1 MLICKPEGTVPAPA
15 SQRPPSRAP
24 AQSTDP
30 CGVSLAPEHLSASR
44 RHLQCSQR
52 LCDVGVIP
60 PVQQVRKLKPRPAR
74 RRTARVPGVGT
85 QRGQTGPVG
94 TVASTPTKLR
104 PQVRTGASCAPAVTE
119 VRMEA
124 VGMEP
129 GGAATVVNVWA
140 QPSLPG
146 MCGPHTPSTPT
157 HRSSG
162 QRSSGPL
169 PVETRHSVAP
179 AWAAPMCCAW
189 KGAVSSCCVEQPG
202 TGLANKCE
210 SLHAV
215 RSLRHS
221 VSTRQPT
228 PVQHGGRCA

>member
-1 MLICKPEGTVPAPA
+1 MLICKPEGIVPAPA

-24 AQSTDP
+24 AQLTDP

-44 RHLQCSQR
+44 RLLQCSQR

-60 PVQQVRKLKPRPAR
+60 PVQRVRKLKPRPAR

-85 QRGQTGPVG
+85 QCGQTGPVG

-129 GGAATVVNVWA
+129 GGAATAVNVWA
-140 QPSLPG
+140 QPSPPG

-162 QRSSGPL
+162 QCSSGPL
-169 PVETRHSVAP
+169 PVETRPRRGSRMGGSHVL
-179 AWAAPMCCAW
+179 CVE
-189 KGAVSSCCVEQPG
+189 GAVSLCCVEQPG
-202 TGLANKCE
+202 TGLANRRE

-221 VSTRQPT
+221 VSTRWPT
-228 PVQHGGRCA
+228 PVQHGGKCA